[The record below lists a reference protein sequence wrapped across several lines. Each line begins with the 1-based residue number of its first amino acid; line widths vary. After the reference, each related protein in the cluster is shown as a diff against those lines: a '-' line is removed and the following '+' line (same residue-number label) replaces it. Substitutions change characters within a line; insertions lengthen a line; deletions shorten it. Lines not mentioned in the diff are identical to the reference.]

1 MITNELDCDK
11 LNKINI
17 LHRSSLRGLKK
28 CGSCGFISG
37 QRAFICRNT
46 ECDLR
51 KRMLASIK
59 PFDPIQLVTNT
70 DIRLFSVRSKEK
82 IINVRNFVSISQ
94 SPATGIFS
102 RKATCYVDSC
112 QNEVSSDFHCKHIK
126 AIYSSDSDFQLAEV
140 YQLDK
145 NVLWNLNIAED
156 QKQNLWDLYCRGDN
170 NEKIPPIQRLNDQ
183 TFAVT
188 SLNSNN
194 FLAGRLHVTVCSN
207 AMTNKKGFYLCACK
221 KIKIVVEADNS
232 VTMKKEICDH
242 LLLLLAAILT
252 QPDKSMYS
260 AFLDSLQHLWM
271 PNTLNPPVDSSHL
284 MDFDMPMID
293 CEDKNE
299 VSPIGVTNNNS
310 SNNNTEDFFSFNED
324 LFAENTIPDFSD
336 IISDIESER
345 KKSLPNVQPF
355 LPITSTSDPHLN
367 SNNSVED
374 FDLNFPHIKQN
385 KSEDTKTSA
394 STVIPNVNFNENNLS
409 VVEQFQLS
417 NDIQLSCD
425 NIALAQD
432 IESLNNLESQVQEGC
447 LDTTNFNGL
456 DLIKQEQSIPAIN
469 DIQTNTKN
477 FVTNTSNSVIIKP
490 KCSPVFLNKS
500 VIVKQSPVKI
510 IKITKPGVIQK
521 LPTIDKKFVQISK
534 IDSSKIIVLNS
545 KSSQKPINIQ
555 PISNLSVTSTVP
567 SPPLIDAS
575 QPSTIEPSLSY
586 ESWLDNIIEILSDS
600 INLQDSN
607 NIKHTFH
614 VHEDMFSHFSKTFGF
629 NNKPRLPNFTQVIT
643 SGKHKGLI
651 KYGWYFNQA
660 AAVKRIFSTKNSK
673 LELQRPTEP
682 LKDGNFVP
690 FFSKISSQITVTKC
704 RPKETPEQRVFLK
717 FSNAP
722 ETASDTYENDKSGL
736 KLEWLPSAFPRSHF
750 GLMTIEFCVYTYT
763 KNGSLSGNP

>member
-1 MITNELDCDK
+1 MISNELECDK
-11 LNKINI
+11 LNKFNNI

-28 CGSCGFISG
+28 CGSCGSISG
-37 QRAFICRNT
+37 QRALICRNT

-51 KRMLASIK
+51 KCMLASIK
-59 PFDPIQLVTNT
+59 PFDPIQLVTHN
-70 DIRLFSVRSKEK
+70 DVRLFSVRTKEK
-82 IINVRNFVSISQ
+82 IVNVRNFVAISQ
-94 SPATGIFS
+94 SPSTGIFS
-102 RKATCYVDSC
+102 RKATCYVDGC
-112 QNEVSSDFHCKHIK
+112 KNEAPTDFHCQHIK
-126 AIYSSDSDFQLAEV
+126 AIYSVDTDFQLAEV

-145 NVLWNLNIAED
+145 NVLWNLNVSEE
-156 QKQNLWDLYCRGDN
+156 QKTKLWDSYCRGE
-170 NEKIPPIQRLNDQ
+170 NEENIPPIQRLNGQ

-194 FLAGRLHVTVCSN
+194 FLAGRLHVTVCSD
-207 AMTNKKGFYLCACK
+207 AVTNKKGFYLCACK
-221 KIKIVVEADNS
+221 KLKIVVEPDNS

-242 LLLLLAAILT
+242 LLLLLAAILNR
-252 QPDKSMYS
+252 PDKSMYS
-260 AFLDSLQHLWM
+260 AFLDALQHLWM
-271 PNTLNPPVDSSHL
+271 PTTLNPPVDSSSSPL
-284 MDFDMPMID
+284 TDFDMPMID
-293 CEDKNE
+293 CDDKNE
-299 VSPIGVTNNNS
+299 VNPIGKSNNS
-310 SNNNTEDFFSFNED
+310 NTEDFFNFNED

-336 IISDIESER
+336 MLSDMETEA
-345 KKSLPNVQPF
+345 KKTSSSCMQQQY
-355 LPITSTSDPHLN
+355 LPIVSTSDPHFN

-374 FDLNFPHIKQN
+374 FDINFPHIKQN
-385 KSEDTKTSA
+385 RIADSVTSP
-394 STVIPNVNFNENNLS
+394 SNISPNSNFN

-425 NIALAQD
+425 NIVLAQE
-432 IESLNNLESQVQEGC
+432 IESLNNIESQAQESC
-447 LDTTNFNGL
+447 LDTTQLNGIEQIKKEPNTPTVN
-456 DLIKQEQSIPAIN
+456 DLQKA
-469 DIQTNTKN
+469 TTN
-477 FVTNTSNSVIIKP
+477 FVANTSNSVIIKP
-490 KCSPVFLNKS
+490 KCKPVFLNKS

-534 IDSSKIIVLNS
+534 IDSSKIIVLNT

-555 PISNLSVTSTVP
+555 PISNVTVTSTVP
-567 SPPLIDAS
+567 SPPLMDAS
-575 QPSTIEPSLSY
+575 QPSSMAPALSY
-586 ESWLDNIIEILSDS
+586 ESWLDHIIEILNDS
-600 INLQDSN
+600 IILQDSN

-629 NNKPRLPNFTQVIT
+629 NNKPRLPSFTQVLT

-704 RPKETPEQRVFLK
+704 RPKEPEQRVFLK

-750 GLMTIEFCVYTYT
+750 GLMTIEFCVYTYS
-763 KNGSLSGNP
+763 KNGSIYGNL

>member
-1 MITNELDCDK
+1 MIANELECDK
-11 LNKINI
+11 LNKFNI

-28 CGSCGFISG
+28 CGSCGSISG
-37 QRAFICRNT
+37 QRAVICRNT

-59 PFDPIQLVTNT
+59 PFDPIQLVTHN
-70 DIRLFSVRSKEK
+70 DIRLFSVRTKEK
-82 IINVRNFVSISQ
+82 IINVRNFVAISQ
-94 SPATGIFS
+94 SPTTGIFS

-112 QNEVSSDFHCKHIK
+112 KNEISTDFHCKHIK
-126 AIYSSDSDFQLAEV
+126 AIYSADSDFQLAEV
-140 YQLDK
+140 YQMDK
-145 NVLWNLNIAED
+145 NVLWNLNINEE
-156 QKQNLWDLYCRGDN
+156 QKVSLWDAYCRGE
-170 NEKIPPIQRLNDQ
+170 NEENIPPIQRLNGQ

-188 SLNSNN
+188 ALNSSN

-207 AMTNKKGFYLCACK
+207 AVTNKKGFYLCACK
-221 KIKIVVEADNS
+221 KLKIVVEPDNS

-242 LLLLLAAILT
+242 LLLLLAAILNR
-252 QPDKSMYS
+252 PDKSTYS

-271 PNTLNPPVDSSHL
+271 PTTLNPPVDSSSSHL
-284 MDFDMPMID
+284 TDFDMPMID
-293 CEDKNE
+293 CDDKNE
-299 VSPIGVTNNNS
+299 VTPIG
-310 SNNNTEDFFSFNED
+310 
-324 LFAENTIPDFSD
+324 TIPDFSD
-336 IISDIESER
+336 IISDIESET
-345 KKSLPNVQPF
+345 KKSSPHMQQY
-355 LPITSTSDPHLN
+355 LPIVSTSDPHFN

-374 FDLNFPHIKQN
+374 FDLNFPHIKEN
-385 KSEDTKTSA
+385 RIAADTMS
-394 STVIPNVNFNENNLS
+394 SS

-425 NIALAQD
+425 NIALAKD
-432 IESLNNLESQVQEGC
+432 IESLNNLEAQVQDTC
-447 LDTTNFNGL
+447 LDTITTTQLNGVEQ
-456 DLIKQEQSIPAIN
+456 IKQEQI
-469 DIQTNTKN
+469 KN
-477 FVTNTSNSVIIKP
+477 FITNTSNSVIIKP
-490 KCSPVFLNKS
+490 KCNPVFLNKS

-534 IDSSKIIVLNS
+534 IDSSKIILLNS
-545 KSSQKPINIQ
+545 KSSHKPINIQ
-555 PISNLSVTSTVP
+555 PINNVTVTSTVP
-567 SPPLIDAS
+567 SPPLMDVN
-575 QPSTIEPSLSY
+575 QPSPAPALSY
-586 ESWLDNIIEILSDS
+586 ESWLDNIIEILNDS
-600 INLQDSN
+600 IILQDSN

-629 NNKPRLPNFTQVIT
+629 NNKPRLPNFTQVLT

-704 RPKETPEQRVFLK
+704 RPKEPEQRVFLK

-763 KNGSLSGNP
+763 KNGSLYGNF